1 MDEQNS
7 IGFNETPT
15 QKPSNVNV
23 ALINGLYLGAV
34 LIVYSLVL
42 YLLGT
47 PRDNWLQYISY
58 LIMIVGVVLAL
69 KQWRDKY
76 NNGFLNYGQAF
87 SNGFLTILFAG
98 ILTSVYIFVFFQFIA
113 PEEIIKMAETAEE
126 QMYQKNPN
134 MSEADIE
141 MAMKYAKMFMKP
153 WLMSIMGLFFNALA
167 GLIISAIVSIFMK
180 KEDKQFV

>member
-1 MDEQNS
+1 MEDQKPADENVAMS
-7 IGFNETPT
+7 

-23 ALINGLYLGAV
+23 SLINGLYLGAV
-34 LIVYSLVL
+34 LIVYSLIL
-42 YLLGT
+42 YVAGF

-58 LIMIVGVVLAL
+58 LFMVIGVVLAI

-76 NNGFLNYGQAF
+76 NNGFLTYGQAF

-113 PEEIIKMAETAEE
+113 PEEITKMAETTEE
-126 QMYQKNPN
+126 RMYQKNPN

-141 MAMKYAKMFMKP
+141 MGMKYATMFMKP
-153 WLMSIMGLFFNALA
+153 WLMSILGLFFNALA

-180 KEDKQFV
+180 KENNQFD